1 MDIIINLFKSMI
13 EFAFQITGDWGI
25 AIVLLTITVKLLM
38 LPFSIKQRIAM
49 KKQMT
54 FSKEI
59 EAVKKKYK
67 NNKKR
72 QEEELNKLYLNNSK
86 GVFGCLLSLVQLPII
101 SGLYM
106 SITRLQVEAMTMLIP
121 WVMNIGSTDDKFIV
135 PLIYTIV
142 SVLPSMVSYLKIFN
156 SNEEPISIK
165 SIIPMLIFGL
175 VITVNAPIGLGIYFI
190 TSGIFT
196 LIEDIGFKIYSR
208 NKVFA

>member
-1 MDIIINLFKSMI
+1 MEIIINIFKSMI
-13 EFAFQITGDWGI
+13 EVAFQITGDWGI

-38 LPFSIKQRIAM
+38 LPFSIKQRITM
-49 KKQMT
+49 KKQIV

-59 EAVKKKYK
+59 ETVKKKYK

-72 QEEELNKLYLNNSK
+72 QDEELNKLYLNNSK
-86 GVFGCLLSLVQLPII
+86 GMFGCFLSLVQLPII

-106 SITRLQVEAMTMLIP
+106 CISRLPVEAMTMLIP
-121 WVMNIGSTDDKFIV
+121 WAMNIGSTDDKFIV

-142 SVLPSMVSYLKIFN
+142 SVLPSIVSYLKIFN

-175 VITVNAPIGLGIYFI
+175 VITVKAPIGLGIYFI

>member
-1 MDIIINLFKSMI
+1 
-13 EFAFQITGDWGI
+13 
-25 AIVLLTITVKLLM
+25 
-38 LPFSIKQRIAM
+38 M
-49 KKQMT
+49 KKQIV

-72 QEEELNKLYLNNSK
+72 QDDELSKLYLNNFK
-86 GVFGCLLSLVQLPII
+86 GMFGCFLSLLQLPII

-106 SITRLQVEAMTMLIP
+106 SISRLPVEAMTMLIP
-121 WVMNIGSTDDKFIV
+121 WAMNIGSTDDKFIV

-142 SVLPSMVSYLKIFN
+142 SILPSIISYLKIFN

-175 VITVNAPIGLGIYFI
+175 VITVKAPIGLGIYFI
-190 TSGIFT
+190 TSSIFT
-196 LIEDIGFKIYSR
+196 LLEDIGFKIYSK

>member
-175 VITVNAPIGLGIYFI
+175 VITVKAPIGLGIYFI